1 MPRKKDSSKASET
14 RYTASPSKTEEPK
27 AKKAAAV
34 EVKDAKAITPEAA
47 ALIAALRNSDA
58 DIARDAATALG
69 TLGEASAVEPLIQVL
84 GNLDGYY
91 HSVVRSAAAASLG
104 RLGDRRAV
112 DVLLGTISDSLAEP
126 SAEAIRALAAI
137 GDPRAVNPLIEVVR
151 NSNGYF
157 LPIAR
162 RAAVA
167 ALGKFQSDRLVAAEL
182 LAVSTNTSED
192 SVIRQAAVEAIAP
205 TAKKSRG

>member
-27 AKKAAAV
+27 AKKAPAV
-34 EVKDAKAITPEAA
+34 EVKDPTATTPEAA

-91 HSVVRSAAAASLG
+91 HSVVCSAAAASLG

-112 DVLLGTISDSLAEP
+112 
-126 SAEAIRALAAI
+126 
-137 GDPRAVNPLIEVVR
+137 NPVPIE
-151 NSNGYF
+151 
-157 LPIAR
+157 
-162 RAAVA
+162 
-167 ALGKFQSDRLVAAEL
+167 
-182 LAVSTNTSED
+182 
-192 SVIRQAAVEAIAP
+192 
-205 TAKKSRG
+205 